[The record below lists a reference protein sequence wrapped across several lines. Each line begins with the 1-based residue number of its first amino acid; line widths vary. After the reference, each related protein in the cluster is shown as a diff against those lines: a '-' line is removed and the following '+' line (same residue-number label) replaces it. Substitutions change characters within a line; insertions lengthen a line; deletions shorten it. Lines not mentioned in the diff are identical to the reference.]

1 MVLKRVFSF
10 SLNLLMYK
18 CLPLLFGTLLLC
30 TLTQAQP
37 KDSVQKKPDV
47 ISNPSAFPDSIF
59 RFNTK
64 FPSPKRAGLYS
75 ALVPGLGQIYNKQY
89 WKAGVAYAGF
99 GVITGFLISNVK
111 QYQYYHKIYIGR
123 IDQDPSTTDTISIY
137 TTEDINTL
145 RKGYQTYTQYSVIA
159 GTLAYLLNILDAY
172 ISAHLKT
179 FDMSKD
185 ISFKAMPMIN
195 ERRQP
200 GIKLAFALK

>member
-1 MVLKRVFSF
+1 MSAKRNFSF
-10 SLNLLMYK
+10 VFNTHPIRCMMM
-18 CLPLLFGTLLLC
+18 LFGITFLY
-30 TLTQAQP
+30 QIAAAQTT
-37 KDSVQKKPDV
+37 DSVQKKVDIAPAP
-47 ISNPSAFPDSIF
+47 ISFPDSIF

-123 IDQDPSTTDTISIY
+123 IDQDPSTTDTITIY
-137 TTEDINTL
+137 TTDDINTL

-159 GTLAYLLNILDAY
+159 GTLAYVLNILDAY

-185 ISFKAMPMIN
+185 ISFRAMPIIN

>member
-1 MVLKRVFSF
+1 MSPKRTHSF
-10 SLNLLMYK
+10 SKHIAVILFIFLN
-18 CLPLLFGTLLLC
+18 TLSQAIYAQ
-30 TLTQAQP
+30 TQRTDSLQQVSKIEP
-37 KDSVQKKPDV
+37 KG
-47 ISNPSAFPDSIF
+47 NTFPDSIF

-64 FPSPKRAGLYS
+64 IPSPKRAGLYS

-89 WKAGVAYAGF
+89 WKAGVVYAGF
-99 GVITGFLISNVK
+99 GVISGFLVSNVK

-137 TTEDINTL
+137 STDDINTL
-145 RKGYQTYTQYSVIA
+145 RKGYQTYTQYTVIA
-159 GTLAYLLNILDAY
+159 GTLAYVLNILDAY

-185 ISFKAMPMIN
+185 ISFRAMPIIN

-200 GIKLAFALK
+200 GIKLAFALN